1 MAAAACQHKRRIL
14 LTSGKNITIRKAK
27 PTDIDAIKE
36 IADAHRRELG
46 FVRRPSLIESI
57 NRHEVFV
64 AQNGDG
70 LVGFMEFHHRRDSQ
84 TTLYNVV
91 VNNNYRREGI
101 GHLLMHNLEKDA
113 INQKKGVILLK
124 CPEELPAN
132 AFYARL
138 NYTLTRTDSGK
149 SRQLNI
155 WTKNLP

>member
-1 MAAAACQHKRRIL
+1 M
-14 LTSGKNITIRKAK
+14 TSGNSITIRKARS
-27 PTDIDAIKE
+27 TDIDAIKK

-46 FVRRPSLIESI
+46 FVRRPSLVKSIEQQ
-57 NRHEVFV
+57 EVFV
-64 AQNGDG
+64 AQNGNG
-70 LVGFMEFHHRRDSQ
+70 LVGFMEFHHRRDLQ

-91 VNNNYRREGI
+91 VNVDHRRKNVGR
-101 GHLLMHNLEKDA
+101 LLMQHLEEDA
-113 INQKKGVILLK
+113 VNQKKGVILLK

-155 WTKNLP
+155 WTKNLL

>member
-1 MAAAACQHKRRIL
+1 M
-14 LTSGKNITIRKAK
+14 TSGNNITIRKAK

-36 IADAHRRELG
+36 IADAHRHELG
-46 FVRRPSLIESI
+46 FVRRPSLIKSI
-57 NRHEVFV
+57 KQEEVFV
-64 AQNGDG
+64 AQNGNG
-70 LVGFMEFHHRRDSQ
+70 LVGFMEFHHRRDLQ

-91 VNNNYRREGI
+91 VNNDYRQEGV
-101 GHLLMHNLEKDA
+101 GRLLMQSLEEDA
-113 INQKKGVILLK
+113 INQDKGIILLK

-138 NYTLTRTDSGK
+138 NYKLARTDSGK

>member
-1 MAAAACQHKRRIL
+1 M
-14 LTSGKNITIRKAK
+14 TSGNSITIRKAK

-46 FVRRPSLIESI
+46 FVRRPSLIKSI
-57 NRHEVFV
+57 EQQEVFV
-64 AQNGDG
+64 AQNGRG
-70 LVGFMEFHHRRDSQ
+70 LVGFMEFHHRRDLQ

-91 VNNNYRREGI
+91 VNADHRRENVGR
-101 GHLLMHNLEKDA
+101 LLMQHLEEDA
-113 INQKKGVILLK
+113 VNQKKGIILLK

-155 WTKNLP
+155 WTKNLL